1 MRHKNCSQSVLPSF
15 VSGLLTPILL
25 AVMAAATACGG
36 GGNNTPVA
44 VVSPPAPTASPTPLA
59 SPSPT
64 PIPAFTN
71 AQLRIGDAPADR
83 VIDFEVSF
91 GPGPL
96 VATLATGQSFNLT
109 VQNNR
114 WELSHTA
121 GKLEPLSV
129 EGFPQGAIT
138 SIQISL
144 SDPAITYL
152 DDAGKL
158 QSFAGSSP
166 QTANVTLNPPLVIG
180 ASPLIVT
187 LDINVASTL
196 TYDQAT
202 GKVTAINF
210 SGSTFTFRAREIGP
224 ASAQQDDDGEIE
236 GVTGKVTMVN
246 GSTFDLDAGQSG
258 ASLTFVTDNTTRF
271 NGVTP
276 ANLLNNIVKVGGHT
290 RADGSVFAAE
300 VEGLEDGR
308 SGSELEGIIIAE
320 DGPPL
325 SSNPPQIT
333 ILVQDGNGL
342 GMDPSK
348 IGQTFWVAIDSSQFS
363 NYTIDWGKI
372 ANIGGS
378 FNGRD
383 ISPGQRVEVE
393 LPVGVP
399 QVPGDTT
406 GFPTEIK
413 LEQQAVTGQVQNFNP
428 VTNEFDLSLPADSYI
443 TALTKIASIHV
454 LLQPETDMRV
464 SVSNNAN
471 VRVRGLLLFT
481 LTADVNNLG
490 PKPWG
495 VFAMIARRITAP

>member
-1 MRHKNCSQSVLPSF
+1 MCRKDCSQGILLSLIR
-15 VSGLLTPILL
+15 GLLTPILL
-25 AVMAAATACGG
+25 AVMTAATACGG
-36 GGNNTPVA
+36 GGNTPVA
-44 VVSPPAPTASPTPLA
+44 VASSPT
-59 SPSPT
+59 PSPT
-64 PIPAFTN
+64 PVPAFTN
-71 AQLRIGDAPADR
+71 AQLRIGDATADR

-96 VATLATGQSFNLT
+96 VVTLATGQSFNIT

-121 GKLEPLSV
+121 GKLEPFSIA
-129 EGFPQGAIT
+129 GMPQGT
-138 SIQISL
+138 VTGIQIPL
-144 SDPAITYL
+144 SDPEVTYL
-152 DDAGKL
+152 DDAGTL
-158 QSFAGSSP
+158 QKFAGSSP
-166 QTANVTLNPPLVIG
+166 QTANVTLNPPLIIG
-180 ASPLIVT
+180 PSPLIVT
-187 LDINVASTL
+187 LDINVARTL

-210 SGSTFTFRAREIGP
+210 SGSAFTFEAKTIGP

-236 GVTGKVTMVN
+236 GVTGKVTAVN
-246 GSTFDLDAGQSG
+246 GSKFELDAGQGG
-258 ASLTFVTDNTTRF
+258 ASLAFVTDDSTRF
-271 NGVTP
+271 EGVTL
-276 ANLLNNIVKVGGHT
+276 ANLLNKIVKVQGHT
-290 RADGSVFAAE
+290 RTDGSVYAAE
-300 VEGLEDGR
+300 VEGLGDGT
-308 SGSELEGIIIAE
+308 SGAELEGIIIAE

-325 SSNPPQIT
+325 SPNPPQIT

-348 IGQTFWVAIDSSQFS
+348 IGQTFWVAIDSSTFS
-363 NYTIDWGKI
+363 NYTIDWGKM
-372 ANIGGS
+372 ANIGGR
-378 FNGRD
+378 FDGRD

-399 QVPGDTT
+399 QTPGDTT

-413 LEQQAVTGQVQNFNP
+413 LQQQAVTGQVKNFNQA
-428 VTNEFDLSLPADSYI
+428 TNEFDLSLPADSYI
-443 TALTKIASIHV
+443 TALTKITSIHV
-454 LLQPETDMRV
+454 LLQPETDMKV

-471 VRVRGLLLFT
+471 LRVRGLLLFT

>member
-1 MRHKNCSQSVLPSF
+1 MCRKDCSQNILRSF
-15 VSGLLTPILL
+15 VPGLLTAILL
-25 AVMAAATACGG
+25 GVMAVTTACGG
-36 GGNNTPVA
+36 GGNTPVA
-44 VVSPPAPTASPTPLA
+44 VVSPPAPTASPTPTA

-64 PIPAFTN
+64 PVPAFTN
-71 AQLRIGDAPADR
+71 AQLRIGDVPADR

-96 VATLATGQSFNLT
+96 VVTLATGQSFNLT

-121 GKLEPLSV
+121 GKLEPLSIT
-129 EGFPQGAIT
+129 GFPQGTIT
-138 SIQISL
+138 SIQIPL
-144 SDPAITYL
+144 SDPEVTYL
-152 DDAGKL
+152 DDAGTL
-158 QSFAGSSP
+158 QKFVGSSP
-166 QTANVTLNPPLVIG
+166 QTANVTLNPPLIIG
-180 ASPLIVT
+180 TSPLIVT
-187 LDINVASTL
+187 LDVNVANTL
-196 TYDQAT
+196 TYDQST

-210 SGSTFTFRAREIGP
+210 SGPTFTFKTRAIGP
-224 ASAQQDDDGEIE
+224 ASTQQDDDGEIE
-236 GVTGKVTMVN
+236 GVTGKVTVVN
-246 GSTFDLDAGQSG
+246 GSTFGLDAGQGG
-258 ASLTFVTDNTTRF
+258 ASLAFVTDNTTRF
-271 NGVTP
+271 DGVTL
-276 ANLLNNIVKVGGHT
+276 ANLLNKIVKVKGHT
-290 RADGSVFAAE
+290 RTDGSVFAAE
-300 VEGLEDGR
+300 VEGLEDGT
-308 SGSELEGIIIAE
+308 SGAELEGIIIAE

-342 GMDPSK
+342 GMAPSK

-363 NYTIDWGKI
+363 NYTIDWGNM

-378 FNGRD
+378 FSGRD

-399 QVPGDTT
+399 QTSGDTT

-413 LEQQAVTGQVQNFNP
+413 LEQQAVSGQVNNLNQA
-428 VTNEFDLSLPADSYI
+428 TNEFDLGLPADSYI

-454 LLQPETDMRV
+454 LLQPETDMKV

-495 VFAMIARRITAP
+495 TFTMIARRVTAP

>member
-1 MRHKNCSQSVLPSF
+1 MCRKDCSESILPSF
-15 VSGLLTPILL
+15 VRGLMTPILL
-25 AVMAAATACGG
+25 GVMAAATACGG

-44 VVSPPAPTASPTPLA
+44 VVSPPAPTASPTPTA

-64 PIPAFTN
+64 PVPAFTT
-71 AQLRIGDAPADR
+71 AQLRIGDVPADR

-96 VATLATGQSFNLT
+96 VVTLSTGQSFDLT

-129 EGFPQGAIT
+129 QGFPEGT
-138 SIQISL
+138 VTGIQIPL
-144 SDPAITYL
+144 SDPTVTYL
-152 DDAGKL
+152 DDAGTL
-158 QSFAGSSP
+158 QRFAGSSP
-166 QTANVTLNPPLVIG
+166 QTANVTLNPPLIIG

-187 LDINVASTL
+187 LDVNVASTL

-210 SGSTFTFRAREIGP
+210 SGSTFTFDTKAIGP

-236 GVTGKVTMVN
+236 GVTGKVTLVN
-246 GSTFDLDAGQSG
+246 GSKFVLDAGQGG
-258 ASLTFVTDNTTRF
+258 ASLAFVTDNTTRF
-271 NGVTP
+271 DGVTLS
-276 ANLLNNIVKVGGHT
+276 NLLNKIVKVEGHT
-290 RADGSVFAAE
+290 STDGSVFAAE
-300 VEGLEDGR
+300 VEGLEDGT
-308 SGSELEGIIIAE
+308 SGAELEGIIIAE

-342 GMDPSK
+342 GMDRSK
-348 IGQTFWVAIDSSQFS
+348 IGQTFWVAIDSSKFS
-363 NYTIDWGKI
+363 NYTIDWGKM

-399 QVPGDTT
+399 QTPGDTT

-413 LEQQAVTGQVQNFNP
+413 LEQQAVTGQVKNFNQ
-428 VTNEFDLSLPADSYI
+428 VTNEFDLSLPVDSYI

-454 LLQPETDMRV
+454 LLQPETDMKV
-464 SVSNNAN
+464 SVSNNASL
-471 VRVRGLLLFT
+471 RVRGLLLFT

-495 VFAMIARRITAP
+495 VFRMIARRITAP